1 MVVWGIKLVSVIN
14 QMLKDLEEN
23 KQNSEQV
30 TPVASITP
38 GRSSKLVMLLLMLL
52 ITGLAAL
59 AVYLFTEQLHRQ
71 DAELSSAAVSVA
83 APSVV
88 APQNSAIIPVA
99 TIPEM
104 KESATPVISMEGS
117 ASANQVPKS
126 APDPQQPQAERSA
139 DDSSVHTEK
148 MRVSIPATDTSA
160 TPVRVSEAK
169 AAESKTL
176 VSASSVPDKVVATVP
191 TTKVTPIPVFV
202 KEKPAASAPAV
213 EIPAT
218 LSTAADNS
226 FAIKPVQRSRKEQT
240 ARYFKL
246 ANDAL
251 LIGDTLQAKKQLVKI
266 LRLDKHH
273 DQAREKLAS
282 LLYGEQRFGNAVKLL
297 QQGLSVSPHYSN
309 FRLMLA
315 RIYLQNNDKQQAY
328 YYLKPLKPDV
338 RDNLDYYAM
347 LAGLAQSLGDLE
359 QAKAAY
365 LQLTKYDANRAKW
378 WLGLGISADK
388 LQQQALALS
397 AYKQAQSMG
406 QLSPASRR
414 YINDRINQLEKY

>member
-1 MVVWGIKLVSVIN
+1 MVVWGIELVSVIN

-23 KQNSEQV
+23 KQNAVQV
-30 TPVASITP
+30 TPVASIIP
-38 GRSSKLVMLLLMLL
+38 SRSSKLVMILLMLL
-52 ITGLAAL
+52 VTGLAVV
-59 AVYLFTEQLHRQ
+59 AVYLFAEQLNHQ
-71 DAELSSAAVSVA
+71 DEALVSSAVVPVVTPQEQATTPDQVIVPVVLA
-83 APSVV
+83 AS
-88 APQNSAIIPVA
+88 Q
-99 TIPEM
+99 
-104 KESATPVISMEGS
+104 
-117 ASANQVPKS
+117 
-126 APDPQQPQAERSA
+126 PDPQRQPLKTARLTDESAAGTENMMISAPVPVSAVIADPVTEAPAPVTKTSVSEIVADPVIPAAKVSKVDTTTVQAPAANLSA
-139 DDSSVHTEK
+139 DV
-148 MRVSIPATDTSA
+148 
-160 TPVRVSEAK
+160 
-169 AAESKTL
+169 
-176 VSASSVPDKVVATVP
+176 
-191 TTKVTPIPVFV
+191 
-202 KEKPAASAPAV
+202 
-213 EIPAT
+213 
-218 LSTAADNS
+218 TAAADAS
-226 FAIKPVQRSRKEQT
+226 FAIKPVQRSRKDQAE
-240 ARYFKL
+240 RYFKQ

-282 LLYGEQRFGNAVKLL
+282 LLYGEQRFGDAVKLL
-297 QQGLSVSPHYSN
+297 QQGLSVSPQYPN

-328 YYLKPLKPDV
+328 YYLKPLKPAV
-338 RDNLDYYAM
+338 RENLDYYAM